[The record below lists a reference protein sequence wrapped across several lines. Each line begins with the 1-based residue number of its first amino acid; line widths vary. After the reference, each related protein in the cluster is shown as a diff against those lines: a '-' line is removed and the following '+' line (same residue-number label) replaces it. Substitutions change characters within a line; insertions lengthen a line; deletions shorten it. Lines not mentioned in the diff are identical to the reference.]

1 MITIDEIRTMLVDV
15 ENDRVE
21 RTISTTN
28 TDKFGQAICAFAN
41 DLPNHNLP
49 GYLFLGVTDD
59 GEISGINVTDELLK
73 NIAAIRTDGNIQP
86 QPSMVVQKVP
96 MPEGD
101 IIMVEVQP
109 HVFPPVRYKGRVWI
123 RVGPRKGIA
132 SEADERI
139 LMEKRRTNVS
149 SFDSMPCLN
158 ATLDDLDTRLF
169 KYNFL
174 PKAVDDDVIKED
186 TRDIRYQMSSFGF
199 YDTRYDCPTNA
210 GMLFF
215 AKNLRRFIGGA
226 YVQYVRF
233 AGKDRAS
240 DILSEHEFK
249 DNLCTILPEI
259 DTFIKTTI
267 TNRRP
272 IPVSSAREENVVDY
286 PDWATRELVM
296 NAICHRD
303 YESNGPIQFYQYA
316 DRIEIENHGGLYGRA
331 NEQNFPNVND
341 YRNLIVAE
349 GMKVLGFVNRQSRGV
364 LKVQRELRENE
375 NGEAIYDFGYQTAV
389 LVCEMKSTRGERLKE
404 EAVKNGWMTENELKT
419 PIDGGKLT
427 SRLPKMG
434 ENELKTP
441 TDGGKLTSETDID
454 GGKLTS
460 KPAFPT
466 LLIKNVYELL
476 KMNRKIKYSQMEDN
490 LGVDENTIWRAVAW
504 LKENGYINPE
514 RSKVKGEWQLL

>member
-1 MITIDEIRTMLVDV
+1 
-15 ENDRVE
+15 
-21 RTISTTN
+21 
-28 TDKFGQAICAFAN
+28 
-41 DLPNHNLP
+41 
-49 GYLFLGVTDD
+49 
-59 GEISGINVTDELLK
+59 
-73 NIAAIRTDGNIQP
+73 
-86 QPSMVVQKVP
+86 
-96 MPEGD
+96 
-101 IIMVEVQP
+101 
-109 HVFPPVRYKGRVWI
+109 
-123 RVGPRKGIA
+123 
-132 SEADERI
+132 
-139 LMEKRRTNVS
+139 
-149 SFDSMPCLN
+149 MPCLN
-158 ATLDDLDTRLF
+158 ATLDDLDTQLF
-169 KYNFL
+169 NHFFL

-186 TRDIRYQMSSFGF
+186 TRDIRYQLSTFGF

-226 YVQYVRF
+226 YIQYVKF

-259 DTFIKTTI
+259 DTFIKTAI

-375 NGEAIYDFGYQTAV
+375 NGEAVYDFGYQTAV
-389 LVCEMKSTRGERLKE
+389 LVCEKKSPRGERLKE
-404 EAVKNGWMTENELKT
+404 EAIRNGWLKENESKT
-419 PIDGGKLT
+419 DIEGQKLT
-427 SRLPKMG
+427 QK
-434 ENELKTP
+434 
-441 TDGGKLTSETDID
+441 TDIESQ
-454 GGKLTS
+454 KLTS
-460 KPAFPT
+460 KSDFPT
-466 LLIKNVYELL
+466 LLIKNVYDLL

-490 LGVDENTIWRAVAW
+490 LGVTERTIARAIEW